1 MKLSDPEVGDTVS
14 FIPAQWADQGPEKYT
29 AHAVDYTVTGRIVRV
44 YEEHRLVRVAY
55 ETRYGVQYECFK
67 Y

>member
-1 MKLSDPEVGDTVS
+1 MS
-14 FIPAQWADQGPEKYT
+14 FVPAQWKDQGAEKYT
-29 AHAVDYTVTGRIVRV
+29 AHAIDYTVTGRIVRV

-55 ETRYGVQYECFK
+55 ETRYGVQFECFK

>member
-1 MKLSDPEVGDTVS
+1 MKFSNPEVGDTVT
-14 FIPAQWADQGPEKYT
+14 FVPCPWVDQGAEKYT
-29 AHAVDYTVTGRIVRV
+29 AQAVDRTVTGRIVRV

-55 ETRYGVQYECFK
+55 ETKAGVQYECFK